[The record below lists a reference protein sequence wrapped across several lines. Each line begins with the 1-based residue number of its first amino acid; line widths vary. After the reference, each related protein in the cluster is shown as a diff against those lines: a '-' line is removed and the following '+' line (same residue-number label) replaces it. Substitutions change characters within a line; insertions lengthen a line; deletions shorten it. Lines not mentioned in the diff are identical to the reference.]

1 MKSTVGLA
9 IFFLIITSSFVSA
22 ETLTSG
28 LQVGKPV
35 PAYQL
40 YDVTGANSGKNTCYT

>member
-1 MKSTVGLA
+1 MKSTIGLT
-9 IFFLIITSSFVSA
+9 IFLLIISSSVFA

-28 LQVGKPV
+28 LQAGKPV